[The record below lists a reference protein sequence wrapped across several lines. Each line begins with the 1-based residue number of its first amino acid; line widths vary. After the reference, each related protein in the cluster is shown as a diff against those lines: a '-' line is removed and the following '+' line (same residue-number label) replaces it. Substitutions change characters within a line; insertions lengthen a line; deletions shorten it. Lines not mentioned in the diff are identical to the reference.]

1 MTKRALAFTFIF
13 AILPFAANAA
23 SKNTANIVLDSN
35 VTVGTTEL
43 PKGSYKVVWTGTD
56 PNVQVTFTN
65 NKFSKTVPAQV
76 VEGRN
81 NMEAELTDSKDNKTF
96 LTGIQLKDATLKF
109 GDATHTGY

>member
-43 PKGSYKVVWTGTD
+43 PKGTYKVVWTGTD
-56 PNVQVTFTN
+56 TNAQVTFTN
-65 NKFSKTVPAQV
+65 RNLTKTVPAQI

-81 NMEAELTDSKDNKTF
+81 NMEAELTDSKDNKTI
-96 LTGIQLKDATLKF
+96 LTGLQLKDATLKF

>member
-35 VTVGTTEL
+35 VTVGTTEI
-43 PKGSYKVVWTGTD
+43 PKGTYKVVWTGTD
-56 PNVQVTFTN
+56 TNAQVTFTN
-65 NKFSKTVPAQV
+65 RNLTKTVPAQI

-81 NMEAELTDSKDNKTF
+81 NLEAELTDSKDNKTI
-96 LTGIQLKDATLKF
+96 LTGLQLKDATLKF
-109 GDATHTGY
+109 GEGTHAGY